1 MYEKICAVILTAG
14 SILAIIWF
22 VCGRHFNRWGSRG
35 AGQEA
40 RQLRGGIKR
49 AGDRNSD
56 IEAAERRTADVVRE
70 QAAAVGR
77 AEQRNRKAKQD
88 LEEARNILRSAKH
101 TSRDI

>member
-22 VCGRHFNRWGSRG
+22 VCGRRLNGWRSRG
-35 AGQEA
+35 AGQET
-40 RQLRGGIKR
+40 RQLRDGIKR

-56 IEAAERRTADVVRE
+56 IKAAERRTADVVRE

-101 TSRDI
+101 TGRDI